1 MLIIDVGQLKPRP
14 WMVHACGAGAVGAIA
29 LAFYGWFFAPAGAE
43 IEHSVKRM
51 DQLQALM
58 ASSEQIAEEHRR
70 LDLRLTALRSV
81 ASAIDK
87 RIPSHVS
94 SQEFIDRATRL
105 AESLELKVELCSAAA
120 PQTHATHTQV
130 EVTCRLRG
138 SYASVC
144 RFLAAIDQITQ
155 ISKVSHLE
163 VDTAANSGEYPANV
177 IFQLYYRG
185 EVNDTEQ
192 KRGTLS

>member
-1 MLIIDVGQLKPRP
+1 MLNIDFGQLKPRP
-14 WMVHACGAGAVGAIA
+14 WMVHACGVGAVGALT
-29 LAFYGWFFAPAGAE
+29 LAFYGWFYAPAGAE
-43 IEHSVKRM
+43 IERSMRRM
-51 DQLQALM
+51 DQLQTLM
-58 ASSEQIAEEHRR
+58 ASNDQIAEEHRR
-70 LDLRLTALRSV
+70 LESRLGALHS
-81 ASAIDK
+81 AAAAIDK
-87 RIPSHVS
+87 RIPSRVS

-120 PQTHATHTQV
+120 PQSHPAHTQV

-144 RFLAAIDQITQ
+144 RFLAAIDQFTQ

-163 VDTAANSGEYPANV
+163 IDTAANSGEYPANV

-185 EVNDTEQ
+185 EVNDTQQ
-192 KRGTLS
+192 KRGNLS